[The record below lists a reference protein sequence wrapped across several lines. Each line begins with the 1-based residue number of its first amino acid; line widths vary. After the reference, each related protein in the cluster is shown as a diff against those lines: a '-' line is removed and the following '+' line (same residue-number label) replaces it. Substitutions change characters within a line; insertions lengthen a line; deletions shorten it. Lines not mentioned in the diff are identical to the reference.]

1 VRASPSDPRVDVV
14 GWRFWVGLVDD
25 RAFRGVE
32 VRGDGPSQRG
42 ELLDGHVALEI
53 DCLDRI
59 YCNAYVPNLQ
69 VSGRVATFL
78 TQHLH
83 APIASPAL
91 LGRIGERFRN
101 NVKRFAATHDIP
113 LLRFAQD

>member
-1 VRASPSDPRVDVV
+1 VRATPSDPRADVV

-25 RAFRGVE
+25 RTFRGVE
-32 VRGDGPSQRG
+32 VRGDSAGQCRT
-42 ELLDGHVALEI
+42 VARRACGVQI

-69 VSGRVATFL
+69 VSGQVATFL

-91 LGRIGERFRN
+91 LGRIGERFSQ
-101 NVKRFAATHDIP
+101 KRQN
-113 LLRFAQD
+113 LRRYA